1 MKEIKDIISSYDLL
15 LSKGKRAALATVVH
29 VEGSSYRRPG
39 ARMLVAEDG
48 QLTGAISGGCLE
60 GDAMRKALLVINQ
73 QQPSLITYD
82 TSGEDDA
89 TIGIGLGCNG
99 IIKILLEPINSE
111 DEYNPINLLKRVN
124 EQRQEGVIITIFSNT
139 DKKSSWAGTK
149 YFVNTALKGCGS
161 IADTISKH
169 SLESSAKR
177 VLLNR
182 KNEWLEDNENN
193 TITFFQYI
201 PPSIRLVV
209 LGAGNDVQPLI
220 AMTDLL
226 GWDTIVMDGR
236 ANYAKR
242 ERFAKACEVVVAKPE
257 QVMQNIEMDD
267 YTCFALMTH
276 NYNYDKAIL
285 QALSAYPIRYIAML
299 GPKKKMERIMTEFK
313 DEGVSMDSDFV
324 AKIHSP
330 AGLDIGAET
339 SEEIALSII
348 AEIQAVMCNKPGL
361 ALKEK
366 TTGIHI

>member
-82 TSGEDDA
+82 TSAEDDA

-99 IIKILLEPINSE
+99 IIKILLEPIKYDDS
-111 DEYNPINLLKRVN
+111 YNPITLLKRIN
-124 EQRQEGVIITIFSNT
+124 EFRQEGVIITAFST
-139 DKKSSWAGTK
+139 IDKKSMWAGTK
-149 YFVNTALKGCGS
+149 YFVNAALNGS
-161 IADTISKH
+161 GNIANDLQKNTIEKAASN
-169 SLESSAKR
+169 
-177 VLLNR
+177 VLVNR
-182 KNEWLEDNENN
+182 KNEWLEDEDNG
-193 TITFFQYI
+193 TITFLQYI

-220 AMTDLL
+220 AMSDLL

-236 ANYAKR
+236 ANYAKK
-242 ERFAKACEVVVAKPE
+242 ERFAKSCEVIVAKPE
-257 QVMQNIEMDD
+257 QVMQNIEIDD
-267 YTCFALMTH
+267 FTCFALMTH

-285 QALSAYPIRYIAML
+285 LELSKYPIRYIAML
-299 GPKKKMERIMTEFK
+299 GPKKKLERMLSEYK
-313 DEGVSMDSDFV
+313 DEGTEMHNDFTT
-324 AKIHSP
+324 KIHSP

-339 SEEIALSII
+339 SEEIALSIT
-348 AEIQAVMCNKPGL
+348 AEIKAVMSNKAGL

-366 TTGIHI
+366 IEGIHK

>member
-1 MKEIKDIISSYDLL
+1 MKEIKDIITSYDLL
-15 LSKGKRAALATVVH
+15 LSKGQRAALATVVH

-73 QQPSLITYD
+73 QQSSLITYD
-82 TSGEDDA
+82 TSAEDDA

-111 DEYNPINLLKRVN
+111 DECNPINLLKRIN
-124 EQRQEGVIITIFSNT
+124 KQRQEGVIITIFSNT
-139 DKKSSWAGTK
+139 NKKSSWAGTK
-149 YFVNTALKGCGS
+149 YFVSSALKGFGS
-161 IADTISKH
+161 THNNALNA
-169 SLESSAKR
+169 SLEMSAKK
-177 VLLNR
+177 VLDNR
-182 KNEWLEDNENN
+182 KNEWIEDQDG
-193 TITFFQYI
+193 TITFLQYI

-220 AMTDLL
+220 SMTNIL
-226 GWDTIVMDGR
+226 GWDTVVMDGR

-242 ERFAKACEVVVAKPE
+242 DRFAKACEVIVARPE
-257 QVMQNIEMDD
+257 HVMENIEVDD

-285 QALSAYPIRYIAML
+285 KVLSAYPIKYIAML
-299 GPKKKMERIMTEFK
+299 GPKKKLERILSEFD
-313 DEGVSMDSDFV
+313 DEGMSLDNDFV
-324 AKIHSP
+324 VKIHSP

-348 AEIQAVMCNKPGL
+348 AEIQAVMSNKSGL
-361 ALKEK
+361 TLKEK